1 MKKCL
6 MHVFMASLWL
16 VGCTQDDG
24 WLGITG
30 ASEDVD
36 DVEIVLPEKVDD
48 YGKAVAM
55 EVSGTVE
62 RLVKMN
68 ADYSDADGSV
78 EFKERFL
85 KDFYTANPTIRKKRT
100 IGEAMPQIGMTTEE
114 FVERYRTL
122 TEVQIKFIHRII
134 DECENSQSDYELLK
148 KLSHL
153 KDVIYTDVPEIEQ
166 ERLLNV
172 ISVLFYSVKELD
184 HLEAQ
189 GMTLT
194 PQKTSLNIP
203 RLRRSGETAKDE
215 HNKDDEKDENEDGSN
230 GNGDNGNGS
239 GSVGG
244 GGTTGGGSTSG
255 GGSGSSVS
263 SNCRKFL
270 TAVWVIAVGEP
281 TPAGEIVASV
291 ITVWVA
297 GELLYEVITCR
308 KSYSAYCTE
317 QYEKCQNDK
326 KSPWSKPNSGGTWGT
341 SMCLDCMR
349 KCEIRGFWVCPV

>member
-68 ADYSDADGSV
+68 SDYSDADGSV

-153 KDVIYTDVPEIEQ
+153 KDVIYTDVPEMEQ

-172 ISVLFYSVKELD
+172 ISVLFYSVKELN

-270 TAVWVIAVGEP
+270 TAVWVIAVGE
-281 TPAGEIVASV
+281 IVASV

-308 KSYSAYCTE
+308 KNAADINYCIE
-317 QYEKCQNDK
+317 QYDKCMDGSLGNEH
-326 KSPWSKPNSGGTWGT
+326 SGGWGY
-341 SMCLDCMR
+341 SICSRCLDRCR
-349 KCEIRGFWVCPV
+349 AQGYWVCP

>member
-16 VGCTQDDG
+16 VGCIQDDG

-100 IGEAMPQIGMTTEE
+100 IGETMPQIGMTTEE

-172 ISVLFYSVKELD
+172 ISVLFYSVKELN

-308 KSYSAYCTE
+308 KNAADINYCIE
-317 QYEKCQNDK
+317 QYDKCMDGSLGNEH
-326 KSPWSKPNSGGTWGT
+326 SGGWGY
-341 SMCLDCMR
+341 SICSRCLDRCR
-349 KCEIRGFWVCPV
+349 AQGYWVCP